1 MKIQDVPFTT
11 TVWRDVAPVEHPGV
25 TGSASWRTVEAGNLR
40 VRMVEYS
47 PGFLQDHW
55 CPRGHVILVL
65 EGELVVELGD
75 GRIVKLIVG
84 ESFQVADDA
93 SSHRLSSGPGARVFV
108 VD

>member
-1 MKIQDVPFTT
+1 MKIEDVPFTKT
-11 TVWRDVAPVEHPGV
+11 AWRDVEPVKYPGEK
-25 TGSASWRTVEAGNLR
+25 GSALWRMVEAGNLR

-65 EGELVVELGD
+65 DGELMVELRD
-75 GRIVKLIVG
+75 GRTFTFKPG

-93 SSHRLSSGPGARVFV
+93 SLHRLLSGPGARVFV

>member
-1 MKIQDVPFTT
+1 MKIQDVAFTA
-11 TVWRDVAPVEHPGV
+11 TVWRDVTPVKYPGEK
-25 TGSASWRTVEAGNLR
+25 GFALWRTVEAGNLR
-40 VRMVEYS
+40 VRIVEYS

-65 EGELVVELGD
+65 AGELVVELGD
-75 GRIVKLIVG
+75 GRTFKLMAG